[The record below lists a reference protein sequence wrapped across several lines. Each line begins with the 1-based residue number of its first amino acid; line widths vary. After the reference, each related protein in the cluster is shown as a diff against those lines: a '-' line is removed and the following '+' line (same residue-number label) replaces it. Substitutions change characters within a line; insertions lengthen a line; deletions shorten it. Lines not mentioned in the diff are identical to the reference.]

1 MARSNPIIFFEGIVC
16 PPSEEM
22 ALRTV
27 CLYVSTF
34 VRKDAEFLLETQKHT
49 KDIYYKW
56 IKRIYLTDF
65 ISEIV
70 EVDEEVYG
78 LRIGEHAKKRPC
90 LSFDRVSYDNLQQII
105 NILS

>member
-1 MARSNPIIFFEGIVC
+1 MLKNPFFKNKGPI
-16 PPSEEM
+16 
-22 ALRTV
+22 
-27 CLYVSTF
+27 
-34 VRKDAEFLLETQKHT
+34 
-49 KDIYYKW
+49 
-56 IKRIYLTDF
+56 F

-105 NILS
+105 GILS